1 MLSWRFSIA
10 VVLATVL
17 AIGRQAPSA
26 PAGPRAQDGPWLA
39 FEKDLDGNLDIWLVP
54 VQGGVERRLTSDAAK
69 DALPA
74 WMPDGRS
81 VLFSSDRTGTW
92 QLFEVAAAG
101 GTAHRVRTSPQTEWQ
116 ADVSPDGA
124 RFAFLTDSGG
134 RMALS
139 IADRRSGQARELVR
153 HPGSDILGNP
163 HWSPDGTRL
172 VVSSN
177 WESKGHKIYVV
188 DVATGRE
195 RRVSP
200 DGWGGC
206 EPRFAPDGRRI
217 AYVRRRR
224 ETRERSAIV
233 ERDLETGR
241 DRTIVDWPG
250 LNYDP
255 AYSPD
260 GSEIAFASAID
271 GSFAIYRLR
280 LADEKSWR
288 VTFGPGAA
296 RHPTYEPRPRP

>member
-1 MLSWRFSIA
+1 
-10 VVLATVL
+10 
-17 AIGRQAPSA
+17 
-26 PAGPRAQDGPWLA
+26 
-39 FEKDLDGNLDIWLVP
+39 
-54 VQGGVERRLTSDAAK
+54 
-69 DALPA
+69 
-74 WMPDGRS
+74 MPDGRS

-101 GTAHRVRTSPQTEWQ
+101 GTAHRVRTSPQAEWQ

-124 RFAFLTDSGG
+124 RIAFLTESAE
-134 RMALS
+134 RMALW
-139 IADRRSGQARELVR
+139 IADRRSGQARELLR

-206 EPRFAPDGRRI
+206 EPRFASDGRRI

-241 DRTIVDWPG
+241 DRTVVDWPG

-260 GSEIAFASAID
+260 GSEIAFASTID
-271 GSFAIYRLR
+271 GPFAIYRLR
-280 LADEKSWR
+280 LADGKSWR
-288 VTFGPGAA
+288 VTFGPGTA
-296 RHPTYEPRPRP
+296 RHPTYEPLSRP